1 MSKLSEKEIAY
12 RRGRDD
18 EKKKLIDE
26 LLRWQ
31 LHLLKEAKDMDQLN
45 LEVLL
50 EFVQAIETQLTRMGY
65 SR

>member
-18 EKKKLIDE
+18 EKKKLTDE

-45 LEVLL
+45 REVLL
-50 EFVQAIETQLTRMGY
+50 EFVQIIDAQLTRMGY
-65 SR
+65 RP